1 LHRLPGHNLGTFWIR
16 FDMTMT
22 ATQITE
28 QAKIDLNRLDIFT
41 LQVLANGLAN
51 GLTKVIH
58 KVSNS

>member
-1 LHRLPGHNLGTFWIR
+1 
-16 FDMTMT
+16 MT